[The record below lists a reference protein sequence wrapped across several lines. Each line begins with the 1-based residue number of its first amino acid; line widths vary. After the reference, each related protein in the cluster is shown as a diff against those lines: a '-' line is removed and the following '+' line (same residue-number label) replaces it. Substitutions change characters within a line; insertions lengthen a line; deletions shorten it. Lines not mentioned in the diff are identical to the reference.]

1 MRLQEDRTAVAGI
14 MGVMES
20 TEQTS
25 PGSLVL
31 RLDVLGTSVLVVTG
45 VLGAVSDTLART
57 VLAPVSAVA
66 GALGIVLFVW
76 SYLHAIGKSRE
87 HEISVSQL
95 YGVAGKVA
103 PKSVKRQLQWC
114 LWLQVLVA
122 VAVMAFGFSRTKPQE
137 FNWAAVIIIVPL
149 FGMGMN
155 GAWVARFGTFGPR
168 ILTAR
173 PSRKSR
179 GGRASARTFEPT
191 GASSERPVRPTSPK
205 KVAESHDAAGSMQQ
219 NEPHG

>member
-1 MRLQEDRTAVAGI
+1 

-31 RLDVLGTSVLVVTG
+31 RLDVLGTAVLVVTG
-45 VLGAVSDTLART
+45 LLGAASDTLARSI
-57 VLAPVSAVA
+57 LAPVSAVA

-76 SYLHAIGKSRE
+76 SYFHAIGRSRE

-103 PKSVKRQLQWC
+103 PKKVKRQLQWC

-137 FNWAAVIIIVPL
+137 FNWAAVIIVVPL

-173 PSRKSR
+173 PSRRSR
-179 GGRASARTFEPT
+179 TARTART
-191 GASSERPVRPTSPK
+191 GATVGAPAGRTASGQARPTSPK